1 MSFKPTSPDEL
12 NKRITLQAQT
22 KTSDGMGGFA
32 VTWTDMATL
41 WAAIWPVSANEIIQ
55 AQAPAMVVSHRI
67 RIRYRNVLKANWR
80 IKYADRYFNIVS
92 IIDQNMAHEWLDLMC
107 KEAAS

>member
-12 NKRITLQAQT
+12 NTRITIQHQA
-22 KTSDGMGGFA
+22 KVADGMGGFTT
-32 VTWTDMATL
+32 TWTDSGTV
-41 WAAIWPVSANEIIQ
+41 WAAIWPVSANEVIQ
-55 AQAPAMVVSHRI
+55 ANASTMVVSHRI
-67 RIRYRNVLKANWR
+67 RVRYRNILKANWR